1 MNFLAQYFARA
12 EIVKLVYTFLFA
24 GIAYLVLRYF
34 ILHTFP
40 RFAKRSVILSEP
52 EKSVRISTVQGIL
65 LTLIKIFFGFIVLFS
80 LLEAFG
86 VDIKGLLISA
96 GILGLA
102 ISFGSQSL
110 VKDLV
115 NGFFILAE
123 GQINIGDPIE
133 IDDIKGLIS
142 GITLRYVQLVDP
154 KGKIVY
160 IPFGQINKVKN
171 LRSVATL
178 SALEGLPENSREGF
192 AAAKT
197 VVEVEKEIFQRTK
210 KTKLLVYSSIFIDD
224 PSVLMFLLQGI
235 NAEKEAQSLLSWLR
249 SISLSALLVKVKDE
263 ASVLTIFLKKDAVP
277 PGGND

>member
-52 EKSVRISTVQGIL
+52 EKSVKISTFQGIL

-154 KGKIVY
+154 KGQIVY